1 MTQAWKDLSASRPTS
16 LFCLY
21 ASYCRP
27 TVSRCRIRFATCH
40 CACGIVC
47 VCRMHGNDVW
57 RSGVNSF
64 RRDMCVLHIYA
75 EIYGARGIVGT
86 AVSIQYSRSRFTAR
100 EMAPAF
106 SHHRFTVLLD
116 SDLRQG
122 KIPCTRDSNFAGDS
136 SLSQETANSRCL
148 WSTRHLDFLS
158 RIGTSFGGWRCGS
171 SPQTPCARP
180 WRMAH
185 LALSL
190 GVPRTPH
197 RRFATVRSSLY
208 SRHER
213 EVIDPPPH

>member
-1 MTQAWKDLSASRPTS
+1 MLQRTVGSLATS

-21 ASYCRP
+21 GSYCRP
-27 TVSRCRIRFATCH
+27 TVSRRRIRFATCH

-47 VCRMHGNDVW
+47 VCRMHGNDAR

-86 AVSIQYSRSRFTAR
+86 AVSIQYSRSRFIAR

-148 WSTRHLDFLS
+148 RSTRHLDFLS
-158 RIGTSFGGWRCGS
+158 RIGTSFGVWRCGPC
-171 SPQTPCARP
+171 PQTPCARP
-180 WRMAH
+180 
-185 LALSL
+185 
-190 GVPRTPH
+190 
-197 RRFATVRSSLY
+197 
-208 SRHER
+208 
-213 EVIDPPPH
+213 